1 LAVGSAKASQL
12 LDAYHVP
19 VSAATY
25 RANDDI
31 LRLVRKGC
39 VVFTL
44 GVYSLLTPFG
54 CLMFAVLYLIWRRN
68 PVARLRRTQ
77 ALVAFAYRAMH
88 RWLNLIR
95 LTRWDMSNPLEKV
108 PKGAFVVVANH
119 PTLMDVTAIL
129 GLLGGACTVSKPGL
143 HKRFVLRPVLR
154 GSGVIAGAGGDPSAA
169 ARVLDEAVALIEQG
183 FPMLIFPEGTRSP
196 GGELLPFGRA
206 AFEMACRARVPV
218 LSLTITCEPAWL
230 SKEQPLFDPP
240 KQAAQLQ
247 LATLAIDD
255 PARVDYDSRQLCRL
269 IEDRYQQWSRGLR
282 P

>member
-1 LAVGSAKASQL
+1 VR
-12 LDAYHVP
+12 
-19 VSAATY
+19 VSTATH

-39 VVFTL
+39 VVFTV
-44 GVYSLLTPFG
+44 GVYILLVPFS
-54 CLMFAVLYLIWRRN
+54 CLIFAALYLIWR
-68 PVARLRRTQ
+68 PTPLARLRRTQ
-77 ALVAFAYRAMH
+77 ALVSLGYRTMH
-88 RWLNLIR
+88 RWLNLVR
-95 LTRWDMSNPLEKV
+95 LTRWDMSRPLEKV
-108 PKGAFVVVANH
+108 PEGAFVVIANH
-119 PTLMDVTAIL
+119 PTLMDVTAIM

-143 HKRFVLRPVLR
+143 HKRFVLRPILR

-196 GGELLPFGRA
+196 RGELLPFGRA

-218 LSLTITCEPAWL
+218 LSLAITCEPAWL

-240 KQAAQLQ
+240 HQTPHLQ
-247 LATLAIDD
+247 LVTLAIDD

-269 IEDRYQQWSRGLR
+269 IEGRYQQWFRGLQPEISAVEPEMHNR
-282 P
+282 